1 MFAFVFEL
9 GVVSRSSFHL
19 LASPAPGLSQGCPSS
34 RALIARVVLAII
46 PLHRDRGSNVPDR
59 RRFRAPITPVV
70 LALPNDRALD
80 A

>member
-1 MFAFVFEL
+1 
-9 GVVSRSSFHL
+9 
-19 LASPAPGLSQGCPSS
+19 
-34 RALIARVVLAII
+34 VLAII